1 MRTLLAGT
9 WASRA
14 YTHGYDSIQSTN
26 DALLGQVLPRR
37 DIGLTGE
44 PTVEVTRDGP
54 RTAPRQLLR
63 TDVRV
68 RFT

>member
-1 MRTLLAGT
+1 MG
-9 WASRA
+9 
-14 YTHGYDSIQSTN
+14 GYDSIQSTN